1 MCSSGA
7 AAANNN
13 PTVYFD
19 IAADNEPL
27 GRVTFEVSTLK
38 SSDFLCL
45 FVKFKW
51 KSIIFH
57 QSELCPGSSVWGRR
71 HAQSTWMITWQQM
84 DSNLEPDPRLFQSL
98 VRFLNDQSI
107 TAPLTGLCAA
117 EYARIESN

>member
-45 FVKFKW
+45 FVKFK
-51 KSIIFH
+51 
-57 QSELCPGSSVWGRR
+57 
-71 HAQSTWMITWQQM
+71 
-84 DSNLEPDPRLFQSL
+84 
-98 VRFLNDQSI
+98 
-107 TAPLTGLCAA
+107 
-117 EYARIESN
+117 